1 MNAGVVLAA
10 GEGTRMGFPKQ
21 LAEYKGEILLQNV
34 YELVATYFDKVII
47 VLGHEA
53 ELILSLTDFGSA
65 EVLVNENWRE
75 GIGSSLRTSL
85 MHLDNF
91 KEVENTFL
99 FLGDQ
104 PDVNKKVV
112 ERLINSSAGTREVI
126 VPQYR
131 YRVGYP
137 ICIPKNYWD
146 KLSLTSSN
154 EEIEEKQEALDPL
167 SYIKVLDIPTKKIWF
182 KYLNPSDINQ
192 EEDR

>member
-1 MNAGVVLAA
+1 MNAGVILAA

-21 LAEYKGEILLQNV
+21 LVEHKGKTLLQNV
-34 YELVATYFDKVII
+34 YELVDNYFDKVII

-53 ELILSLTDFGSA
+53 DLILSLTDLRSA

-85 MHLDNF
+85 MYLDNF
-91 KEVENTFL
+91 KEVENLFL

-104 PDVNKKVV
+104 PGVNKKVV
-112 ERLINSSAGTREVI
+112 ERLISSSDGTREVI

-146 KLSLTSSN
+146 KLSLTSN
-154 EEIEEKQEALDPL
+154 AEIEEKQETLDPL
-167 SYIKVLDIPTKKIWF
+167 SFIKVLDIPTKKIWF
-182 KYLNPSDINQ
+182 QYLNPSDINQ

>member
-1 MNAGVVLAA
+1 MNAGVILAA

-21 LAEYKGEILLQNV
+21 LVEHKGKTLLQNV
-34 YELVATYFDKVII
+34 YELVDNYFDKVII

-53 ELILSLTDFGSA
+53 DLILSLTDLRSA

-75 GIGSSLRTSL
+75 GVGSSLRTSL
-85 MHLDNF
+85 MYLDNF
-91 KEVENTFL
+91 KEVENLFL

-104 PDVNKKVV
+104 PGVNKKVV
-112 ERLINSSAGTREVI
+112 ERLISSSDGTREVI

-146 KLSLTSSN
+146 KLSLTSN
-154 EEIEEKQEALDPL
+154 AEIEEKQETLDPL

-182 KYLNPSDINQ
+182 QYLNPSDINQ

>member
-1 MNAGVVLAA
+1 MNAGVILAA
-10 GEGTRMGFPKQ
+10 GEGSRMGFPKQ
-21 LAEYKGEILLQNV
+21 LAEHKGKTLLQNV
-34 YELVATYFDKVII
+34 YELVDNYFDKVII

-53 ELILSLTDFGSA
+53 DLILSLTDLRSA

-85 MHLDNF
+85 MYLDNF
-91 KEVENTFL
+91 KEVENLFL

-104 PDVNKKVV
+104 PEVNKKVV
-112 ERLINSSAGTREVI
+112 ERLISSSDGTREVI

-146 KLSLTSSN
+146 KLSLTSN
-154 EEIEEKQEALDPL
+154 AEIEEKQETLDPL
-167 SYIKVLDIPTKKIWF
+167 SFIKVLDIPTKKIWF
-182 KYLNPSDINQ
+182 QYLNPSDINQ

>member
-1 MNAGVVLAA
+1 MNAGVILAA

-21 LAEYKGEILLQNV
+21 LAEHKGKTLLQKV
-34 YELVATYFDKVII
+34 YELVDNYFDKVIV

-53 ELILSLTDFGSA
+53 DLILSLTDFRSA

-85 MHLDNF
+85 MYLDNF
-91 KEVENTFL
+91 KEVENLFL

-104 PDVNKKVV
+104 PGVNKKVV
-112 ERLINSSAGTREVI
+112 ERLISSSDGTREVI

-146 KLSLTSSN
+146 KLSLTSN
-154 EEIEEKQEALDPL
+154 AEIEEKQETLDPL

-182 KYLNPSDINQ
+182 QYLNPSDINQ

>member
-1 MNAGVVLAA
+1 MNAGVILAA

-21 LAEYKGEILLQNV
+21 LAEYKGEVLLQNV
-34 YELVATYFDKVII
+34 YELVDNYFDKVII

-85 MHLDNF
+85 MYLDNF

-137 ICIPKNYWD
+137 I
-146 KLSLTSSN
+146 
-154 EEIEEKQEALDPL
+154 
-167 SYIKVLDIPTKKIWF
+167 
-182 KYLNPSDINQ
+182 
-192 EEDR
+192 

>member
-1 MNAGVVLAA
+1 MNAGVILAA

-21 LAEYKGEILLQNV
+21 LVEYKGKTLLQKV
-34 YELVATYFDKVII
+34 YELVDNYFDKVIV

-53 ELILSLTDFGSA
+53 DLILNLTDFRSA

-85 MHLDNF
+85 MYLDNF
-91 KEVENTFL
+91 KEVENLFL

-104 PDVNKKVV
+104 PGVNKKVV
-112 ERLINSSAGTREVI
+112 ERLISSSDGTREVI

-146 KLSLTSSN
+146 KLSLTSN
-154 EEIEEKQEALDPL
+154 AEIEEKQETLDPL

>member
-1 MNAGVVLAA
+1 MNAGVILAA

-21 LAEYKGEILLQNV
+21 LVEYKGKTLLQKV
-34 YELVATYFDKVII
+34 YELVDNYFDKVII

-53 ELILSLTDFGSA
+53 DLILSLTDLRSA

-85 MHLDNF
+85 MYLDNF
-91 KEVENTFL
+91 KEVENLFL

-104 PDVNKKVV
+104 PEVNKKVV
-112 ERLINSSAGTREVI
+112 ERLISSSDGTREVI

-146 KLSLTSSN
+146 KLSLTSN
-154 EEIEEKQEALDPL
+154 AEIEEKQETLDPL

-182 KYLNPSDINQ
+182 QYLNPSDINQ

>member
-1 MNAGVVLAA
+1 MNAGVILAA

-21 LAEYKGEILLQNV
+21 LVEHKGKTLLQNV
-34 YELVATYFDKVII
+34 YELVDNYFDKVII

-53 ELILSLTDFGSA
+53 DLILSLTDLRSA

-85 MHLDNF
+85 MYLDNF
-91 KEVENTFL
+91 KEVENLFL

-104 PDVNKKVV
+104 PGVNKKVV
-112 ERLINSSAGTREVI
+112 ERLISSSDGTREVI

-146 KLSLTSSN
+146 KLSLTSN
-154 EEIEEKQEALDPL
+154 AEIEEKQETLDPL

-182 KYLNPSDINQ
+182 QYLNPSDINQ

>member
-1 MNAGVVLAA
+1 MNAGVILAA

-21 LAEYKGEILLQNV
+21 LVEYKGKTLLQKV
-34 YELVATYFDKVII
+34 YELVDNYFDKVII

-53 ELILSLTDFGSA
+53 DLILSLTDLRSA

-85 MHLDNF
+85 MYLDNF
-91 KEVENTFL
+91 KEVENLFL

-104 PDVNKKVV
+104 PGVNKKVV
-112 ERLINSSAGTREVI
+112 ERLISSSDGTREVI

-146 KLSLTSSN
+146 KLSLTSN
-154 EEIEEKQEALDPL
+154 AEIEEKQETLDPL
-167 SYIKVLDIPTKKIWF
+167 SFIKVLDIPTKKIWF
-182 KYLNPSDINQ
+182 QYLNPSDINQ

>member
-1 MNAGVVLAA
+1 MNAGVILAA

-21 LAEYKGEILLQNV
+21 LAEHKGKTLLQNV
-34 YELVATYFDKVII
+34 YELVDNYFDKVII

-53 ELILSLTDFGSA
+53 DLILSLTDLRSA

-85 MHLDNF
+85 MYLDNF
-91 KEVENTFL
+91 KEVENLFL

-104 PDVNKKVV
+104 PEVNKKVV
-112 ERLINSSAGTREVI
+112 ERLISSSDGTREVI

-146 KLSLTSSN
+146 KLSLTSN
-154 EEIEEKQEALDPL
+154 AEIEEKQETLDPL

-182 KYLNPSDINQ
+182 QYLNP
-192 EEDR
+192 

>member
-1 MNAGVVLAA
+1 MNAGVILAA

-21 LAEYKGEILLQNV
+21 LAEHKGKTLLQNV
-34 YELVATYFDKVII
+34 YELVDNYFDKVII

-53 ELILSLTDFGSA
+53 DLILSLTDLRSA

-85 MHLDNF
+85 MYLDNF
-91 KEVENTFL
+91 KEVENLFL

-104 PDVNKKVV
+104 PGVNKKVV
-112 ERLINSSAGTREVI
+112 ERLISSSDGTREVI

-146 KLSLTSSN
+146 KLSLTSN
-154 EEIEEKQEALDPL
+154 AEIEEKQETLDPL

-182 KYLNPSDINQ
+182 QYLYPQ
-192 EEDR
+192 EMKKKQSKR

>member
-1 MNAGVVLAA
+1 MNAGVILAA

-21 LAEYKGEILLQNV
+21 LVEHKGKTLLQNV
-34 YELVATYFDKVII
+34 YELVDNYFDKVII

-53 ELILSLTDFGSA
+53 DLILSLTDLRSA

-85 MHLDNF
+85 MYLDNF
-91 KEVENTFL
+91 KEVENLFL

-104 PDVNKKVV
+104 PEVNKKVV
-112 ERLINSSAGTREVI
+112 ERLISSSDGTREVI

-146 KLSLTSSN
+146 KLSLTSN
-154 EEIEEKQEALDPL
+154 AEIEEKQETLDPL
-167 SYIKVLDIPTKKIWF
+167 SFIKVLDIPTKKIWF
-182 KYLNPSDINQ
+182 QYLNPSDINQ